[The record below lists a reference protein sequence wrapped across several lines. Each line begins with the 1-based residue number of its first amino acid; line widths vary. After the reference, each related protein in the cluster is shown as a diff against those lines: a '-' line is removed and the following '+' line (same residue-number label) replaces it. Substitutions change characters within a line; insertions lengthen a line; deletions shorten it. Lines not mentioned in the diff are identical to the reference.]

1 MTSFFNSNWVQTLR
15 VTIIKLTNS
24 QITDAG
30 SATNDTH
37 EPEGIQLQ
45 WCGHE
50 KAPELIDFNTSGIT
64 EEQRNISARLVNGSV
79 SCFPEMTTSLYTL
92 DLNRRFNST
101 HQDLS
106 FDQELSITGYFRL
119 GNIYYPPDKYC
130 IANWTESSVT
140 VQVCAAV
147 PECGVSTPCVP
158 MCCARNSR
166 LLTGTKS
173 PCLTSFENPKLF
185 SPTLYTTVW
194 EKSLKTPAYYIKSC
208 IERRCGTGL
217 TTAIHETHPLKEV
230 NSKALRRCFRILED
244 GTLRMLDSK
253 RTWIQIARDDYCL
266 QLEGFPTKGTSR
278 NH

>member
-106 FDQELSITGYFRL
+106 FDQELSITDSFL
-119 GNIYYPPDKYC
+119 ET
-130 IANWTESSVT
+130 WTESSVT